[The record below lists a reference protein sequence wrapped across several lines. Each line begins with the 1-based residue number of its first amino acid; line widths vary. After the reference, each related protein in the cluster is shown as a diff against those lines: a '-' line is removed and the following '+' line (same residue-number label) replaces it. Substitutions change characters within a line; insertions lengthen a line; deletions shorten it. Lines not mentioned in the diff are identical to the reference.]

1 MTKNAMMEL
10 VSRRQSGVA
19 MLESLVAMTVLM
31 VGMLGICGLQ
41 AKTQTSHFEAYQRAH
56 ALLLLDDI
64 VNRIN
69 SNRLAADC
77 YAYSDANGI
86 PYLGANGADHKADYS
101 CASVTGTVQ
110 TRAISENG
118 MEEWDLLLQGSAE
131 LEGGIAPRG
140 AMIDA
145 RGCISFDAVTDMYT
159 VAIAWQGMIPTMAPA
174 NSCAIGLYGT
184 DTNRRVIT
192 TSFRIANLAN

>member
-1 MTKNAMMEL
+1 MEV

-19 MLESLVAMTVLM
+19 MLESLFAMTVLM

-41 AKTQTSHFEAYQRAH
+41 AKTQTSHFEAYQRAQ

-69 SNRLAADC
+69 ANRSAADC
-77 YAYSDANGI
+77 YAYSGAAGI
-86 PYLGANGADHKADYS
+86 PYLGKDGPDSKVDYS
-101 CASVTGTVQ
+101 CAALTGTVQ

-118 MEEWDLLLQGSAE
+118 MGEWNLLLQGAAE

-145 RGCISFDAVTDMYT
+145 RGCISFNPVTDLYT
-159 VAIAWQGMIPTMAPA
+159 VAVAWQGMMPTMAPA
-174 NSCAIGLYGT
+174 NPCASGLYGP
-184 DTNRRVIT
+184 DTNRRVVT
-192 TSFRIANLAN
+192 TMFRIANLAN